1 LSEAEMIS
9 SQREEAYRTKIY
21 DILQGVTEKTEV
33 LVQLR
38 KANTGHYGLKCIA
51 TLKNKDGNYTV
62 TYLRQFEDESVES

>member
-1 LSEAEMIS
+1 MIS

-21 DILQGVTEKTEV
+21 DILQGVSEKTEV

-51 TLKNKDGNYTV
+51 TLKNNKDGNYTV
-62 TYLRQFEDESVES
+62 TYLRQFEDENIES